1 MQRRCSLLLT
11 RRRRALQS
19 FDDIPDLE
27 AMLKA
32 QEVTAPPP
40 ALTEDDIVGA
50 AKERAEKE
58 LGLFS
63 LKDGM
68 KKLAYVIDTDPTY
81 NHIPQIARTIFHNIA
96 TGVYASMS
104 PEEKAQM
111 AQDDLR
117 AKMVFLNN
125 QRGQPNHKGKY
136 PGQKDCPVCQ
146 ARGYT
151 VGIKSGELIAHRC
164 SCIRSTKD
172 ENGK

>member
-1 MQRRCSLLLT
+1 MQY
-11 RRRRALQS
+11 
-19 FDDIPDLE
+19 DDLPDLD
-27 AMLKA
+27 AILKA
-32 QEVTAPPP
+32 QKAAAPT
-40 ALTEDDIVGA
+40 LSEEDIIGA
-50 AKERAEKE
+50 ARERGKKDNEMY
-58 LGLFS
+58 S
-63 LKDGM
+63 MRDGM
-68 KKLAYVIDTDPTY
+68 KKLAHVVDTDPAY
-81 NHIPQIARTIFHNIA
+81 RHIPQIARTIFHNIA

-172 ENGK
+172 ENGQ

>member
-1 MQRRCSLLLT
+1 MQTL
-11 RRRRALQS
+11 
-19 FDDIPDLE
+19 DDIPDLD

-32 QEVTAPPP
+32 KEVTAPP
-40 ALTEDDIVGA
+40 LDLSEEDIVGA

-63 LKDGM
+63 MKDGM
-68 KKLAYVIDTDPTY
+68 KKLAYVIDTDPVFA
-81 NHIPQIARTIFHNIA
+81 HIPHIARTIFHNIA
-96 TGVYASMS
+96 TGVYANMS
-104 PEEKAQM
+104 PEEKEQM

-117 AKMVFLNN
+117 TKMVFLNN

-136 PGQKDCPVCQ
+136 PGQKDCPACQ
-146 ARGYT
+146 ARGYN